1 MNFCNNHPT
10 QRHGLALSTYAQ
22 AAPLSTYPHVL
33 ILTTLTRTQ
42 MHRTFAAMEQ
52 HGGGFCRALAQAW
65 YVADISNKA
74 RIQAAFSHLIR
85 DFGPG
90 SAYYRDELR

>member
-33 ILTTLTRTQ
+33 MLTTLNRTQ

>member
-10 QRHGLALSTYAQ
+10 QRHGLALSTYSQ
-22 AAPLSTYPHVL
+22 SAPLSTYPHPL
-33 ILTTLTRTQ
+33 MLTALNRTQ

-74 RIQAAFSHLIR
+74 RIEAAFPHLVE

-90 SAYYRDELR
+90 SAYYSDDA

>member
-1 MNFCNNHPT
+1 MPCTP
-10 QRHGLALSTYAQ
+10 
-22 AAPLSTYPHVL
+22 
-33 ILTTLTRTQ
+33 TLTPTQ

-65 YVADISNKA
+65 YVADRSNKA
-74 RIQAAFSHLIR
+74 RIESAFPHLVE

>member
-1 MNFCNNHPT
+1 MLT
-10 QRHGLALSTYAQ
+10 
-22 AAPLSTYPHVL
+22 VL
-33 ILTTLTRTQ
+33 TPAQ

-65 YVADISNKA
+65 YVADHNNKA
-74 RIQAAFSHLIR
+74 RIETAFAHLVQ

-90 SAYYRDELR
+90 SPYYRDELR

>member
-1 MNFCNNHPT
+1 MPCTP
-10 QRHGLALSTYAQ
+10 
-22 AAPLSTYPHVL
+22 
-33 ILTTLTRTQ
+33 TLTPTQ
-42 MHRTFAAMEQ
+42 MHHTFAAMEQ

-65 YVADISNKA
+65 YVADRSNKA
-74 RIQAAFSHLIR
+74 RIESAFPHLVE

>member
-1 MNFCNNHPT
+1 MLT
-10 QRHGLALSTYAQ
+10 ALTA
-22 AAPLSTYPHVL
+22 
-33 ILTTLTRTQ
+33 TQ

-65 YVADISNKA
+65 YVADRSNKA
-74 RIQAAFSHLIR
+74 RIQAAFPHLVE

-90 SAYYRDELR
+90 SVYYRDELR

>member
-10 QRHGLALSTYAQ
+10 QRHDLALSTYAQ
-22 AAPLSTYPHVL
+22 SAPLSTYPHPL
-33 ILTTLTRTQ
+33 MLTTLNRTQ

-90 SAYYRDELR
+90 SAYYRDDA

>member
-1 MNFCNNHPT
+1 M
-10 QRHGLALSTYAQ
+10 
-22 AAPLSTYPHVL
+22 
-33 ILTTLTRTQ
+33 LTTLSPTQ

-65 YVADISNKA
+65 YVADGSNKA
-74 RIQAAFSHLIR
+74 RIQAAFPHLLC

-90 SAYYRDELR
+90 SAYYRDEMH